1 MSSSLQIR
9 DASGAETREDW
20 LALIE
25 EIGDEAGYFE
35 FLGRNHWAFFTDESP
50 TLVVTF
56 ETLDSIRSGA
66 EDQMPLGHH
75 VARAQGWSHLCL
87 IAGDEGW
94 YRDKAVYGYFDR
106 LVDDAFFEDFDRVV
120 FFGAGMC
127 GYAAAA
133 FSVSAPGATVILSA
147 PQATLDPRIA
157 GWDSRFRAERRRNF
171 TDRFG
176 FAPDMTEGAGDV
188 YVIFDP
194 DSALDAMHAALF
206 HKPYSTL
213 IPVAGFGADPAA
225 VMHRM
230 GILAPLLTRAGQGR
244 LTATEVYRLLRAR
257 RGYLPYLRGLLAR
270 ADRRTPPI
278 LSGLVCRAV
287 LREYNAPRFRRRL
300 SAIEVELDKA
310 GLRLPEPRL
319 PE

>member
-1 MSSSLQIR
+1 MSSTSQIR

-20 LALIE
+20 LALME

-35 FLGRNHWAFFTDESP
+35 FLGKDHWAFFTDDSP
-50 TLVVTF
+50 TLIVTF

-87 IAGDEGW
+87 IAGKDGW
-94 YRDKAVYGYFDR
+94 YRDRAVYGYFDR

-120 FFGAGMC
+120 FYGAGMC

-157 GWDSRFRAERRRNF
+157 GWDARFRAERRLNF
-171 TDRFG
+171 TDRYG
-176 FAPDMTEGAGDV
+176 YAPDMTEGAGDV

-194 DSALDAMHAALF
+194 DSAFDAMHAALF
-206 HKPYSTL
+206 HKPYSTQ
-213 IPVAGFGADPAA
+213 IRVAGFGADPAE

-230 GILAPLLTRAGQGR
+230 GVLAPLLMLAGQGR
-244 LTATEVYRLLRAR
+244 LKATGFYRLLRAR
-257 RGYLPYLRGLLAR
+257 QGYLPYLRGLLAR
-270 ADRRTPPI
+270 ADRRSPPV

-287 LREYNAPRFRRRL
+287 LRQYNAPRFRRRL
-300 SAIEVELDKA
+300 SAIEVELDKL
-310 GLRLPEPRL
+310 GLRLPTPRI